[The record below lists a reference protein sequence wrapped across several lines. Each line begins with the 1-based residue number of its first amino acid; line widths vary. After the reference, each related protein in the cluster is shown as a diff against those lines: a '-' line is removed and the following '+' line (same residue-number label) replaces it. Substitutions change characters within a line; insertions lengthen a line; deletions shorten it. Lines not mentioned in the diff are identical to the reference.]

1 MSATLKQL
9 IEDREKSEIKTAY
22 FFFRKIDFPTDATRI
37 KITLTRHYPSG
48 ELEVYVSSPGLEYDL
63 ISSNPRPVNHSL
75 KDVFYSVWG
84 DHRDCLYAL
93 HKAGI
98 IERRSKD
105 HWVTMRSQMKEACR
119 FIVPEME
126 AAINEL
132 LKLSIDRF
140 KKPAHR
146 TVFSKKT
153 TIIPENSYF
162 NDV

>member
-1 MSATLKQL
+1 MQ
-9 IEDREKSEIKTAY
+9 
-22 FFFRKIDFPTDATRI
+22 
-37 KITLTRHYPSG
+37 
-48 ELEVYVSSPGLEYDL
+48 
-63 ISSNPRPVNHSL
+63 
-75 KDVFYSVWG
+75 
-84 DHRDCLYAL
+84 
-93 HKAGI
+93 
-98 IERRSKD
+98 
-105 HWVTMRSQMKEACR
+105 EACR